1 MIEDSLEAAAEANV
15 LPCRVPKGRRGPGA
29 EWRIT
34 HIMLS
39 IALFTSFVLLLF
51 LFSRQTGSRRFPEML
66 DSLPIEPADA
76 RMPSTVAVRRLRPV
90 SHLHPA
96 WRSQAD
102 QRDA

>member
-1 MIEDSLEAAAEANV
+1 MPGTERALLADGRGGSASGAAPV
-15 LPCRVPKGRRGPGA
+15 
-29 EWRIT
+29 WRIVP
-34 HIMLS
+34 IMLS
-39 IALFTSFVLLLF
+39 DVPFSSIVLLLF
-51 LFSRQTGSRRFPEML
+51 PLSGQTGSRRFPEMV